1 MQFLVCN
8 LFLHILFGVDD
19 SISTST
25 IDVGV
30 QCDIML
36 LLLLTST
43 PSHYYGSE
51 EGDETSLP
59 HDQTDHVDYILS
71 ESLGEVN
78 EEFRR
83 AEEGSEIEDGALNQS
98 TTLVHHVLS

>member
-1 MQFLVCN
+1 MQFFVCN
-8 LFLHILFGVDD
+8 LFLRILFGVDVSI
-19 SISTST
+19 SISTF
-25 IDVGV
+25 DVDV

-36 LLLLTST
+36 LPLLTSN
-43 PSHYYGSE
+43 PSHYHGSE

-83 AEEGSEIEDGALNQS
+83 AEEGSEIEGGALNQS
-98 TTLVHHVLS
+98 TTLVHHALS